1 MASDE
6 NRESAPTYSYR
17 TRAISGAL
25 VTDAEGR
32 DLARSELRENAD
44 SPATESLGPH
54 PGWFLVALPLVAL
67 VVISAVAYRGL
78 ESEREVRSKS
88 IQHVIVIVQEGR
100 SFDSYF
106 GTYPRADGIPMAN
119 GRPTVC
125 LPDPKSTKCARPFHS
140 HKDKNLG
147 GPNGAHAA
155 RIDINRGRMNGFVKA
170 FRSANDC
177 GGKTRVKCAPAAR
190 LDVLGYHDQHEIPNY
205 WSYAKQFVLQD
216 RMFEPVASSSRD
228 AHLSLV
234 SGWAASSTAS
244 RPPRYGW
251 TDLTYLLHRG
261 GIDWRYYVAEGTP
274 PVCDDPAQLSCSS
287 EPSTDATPN
296 AWNPLPFF
304 DTVRENGQLG
314 NIETVD
320 HYLQAAREGT
330 LPEVAWIVPNRQ
342 FSERSQASVKAGMNY
357 VTRLVNAAM
366 LGPDWDNTAI
376 FVTWDDWGG
385 FYDHVVPP
393 RVDKSGLGLRV
404 PALVISPWAR
414 PGYIDHQTL
423 SFDAYTKFIEDV
435 FLGGERLD
443 PETDGRPDARPSVR
457 DASPAVG
464 DLMNDFDFSQ
474 IPRAP
479 LILPAER
486 PVTRHS
492 DAHSPWR
499 RR

>member
-1 MASDE
+1 VIFDTSV
-6 NRESAPTYSYR
+6 ST
-17 TRAISGAL
+17 
-25 VTDAEGR
+25 AEGR
-32 DLARSELRENAD
+32 ELARSERRKHAD
-44 SPATESLGPH
+44 SAATESLGLH

-88 IQHVIVIVQEGR
+88 IQHVIVIVQEDR

-106 GTYPRADGIPMAN
+106 GTYPGADGIPMAN
-119 GRPTVC
+119 GRPSVC
-125 LPDPKSTKCARPFHS
+125 LPDPKSAKCARPFHS
-140 HKDKNLG
+140 NKDKNTG
-147 GPNGAHAA
+147 GPNDARAA
-155 RIDINRGRMNGFVKA
+155 RIDINRGRMNGFVNA
-170 FRSANDC
+170 FRAANPC
-177 GGKTRVKCAPAAR
+177 GGKTRVKCAPAAG
-190 LDVLGYHDQHEIPNY
+190 LGALGYHDQREIPNY
-205 WSYAKQFVLQD
+205 WAYAKRFVLQD

-234 SGWAASSTAS
+234 SGWAAKPTAS

-261 GIDWRYYVAEGTP
+261 GIDWSYYVADGTP
-274 PVCDDPAQLSCSS
+274 PVCDDPAQLMCSS
-287 EPSTDATPN
+287 KPPTDATPN
-296 AWNPLPFF
+296 AWNPLAFF
-304 DTVRENGQLG
+304 DTVRDNGQLG
-314 NIETVD
+314 NIETVGN
-320 HYLQAAREGT
+320 YLQAAREGT
-330 LPEVAWIVPNRQ
+330 LPEVSWIVPNRE
-342 FSERSQASVKAGMNY
+342 FGEGSQASVNAGMNY

-393 RVDKSGLGLRV
+393 RVDKSGFGLRV

-457 DASPAVG
+457 DGSPAVG

-479 LILPAER
+479 LILPAAR